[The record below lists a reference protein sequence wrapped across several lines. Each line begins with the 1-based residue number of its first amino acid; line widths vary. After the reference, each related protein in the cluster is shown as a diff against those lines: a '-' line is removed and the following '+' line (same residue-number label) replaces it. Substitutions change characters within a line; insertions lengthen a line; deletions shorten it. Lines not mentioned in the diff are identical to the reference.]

1 MCIKAVVL
9 LVTSRKN
16 ILEGKEENIFEF
28 TQDMQREETCRFAL
42 YIIHTEADPNG
53 KKFKQL
59 FSHFTPPTKVLI
71 FMSNYSNSLKST
83 RFFTNKLYYKVC
95 NN

>member
-1 MCIKAVVL
+1 ML

-28 TQDMQREETCRFAL
+28 RQDMQREETCRFAL
-42 YIIHTEADPNG
+42 YITHTQTLIQMERSLSN
-53 KKFKQL
+53 F
-59 FSHFTPPTKVLI
+59 FHFTPPTKVLI

-83 RFFTNKLYYKVC
+83 RFLKTNYIIMYVTIK
-95 NN
+95 

>member
-1 MCIKAVVL
+1 ML

-42 YIIHTEADPNG
+42 YIIHTDAGPNG
-53 KKFKQL
+53 KKFEQL
-59 FSHFTPPTKVLI
+59 FPFYTAYKGVN
-71 FMSNYSNSLKST
+71 FYV
-83 RFFTNKLYYKVC
+83 KL
-95 NN
+95 

>member
-1 MCIKAVVL
+1 ML
-9 LVTSRKN
+9 LLTSRKN

-42 YIIHTEADPNG
+42 YIIHTDADPNG
-53 KKFKQL
+53 KKFEQL
-59 FSHFTPPTKVLI
+59 FFHFTPPTKVLI

-83 RFFTNKLYYKVC
+83 RFLQRNYTILYVTIK
-95 NN
+95 

>member
-1 MCIKAVVL
+1 ML

-42 YIIHTEADPNG
+42 YIIHTDADPNG
-53 KKFKQL
+53 KKFEQL
-59 FSHFTPPTKVLI
+59 FPFYTAYKGVN
-71 FMSNYSNSLKST
+71 FYV
-83 RFFTNKLYYKVC
+83 KL
-95 NN
+95 

>member
-1 MCIKAVVL
+1 ML

-53 KKFKQL
+53 KKFEQL

-83 RFFTNKLYYKVC
+83 RFS
-95 NN
+95 